1 MKIYKLVYI
10 LMPIAIYLAFMWAPP
25 AAVLGEASRIL
36 YFHVPVA
43 FVSVIAF
50 LTAGIES
57 IIIILQKNRNSLY
70 REEKAYNATFIGLVF
85 SILTLVTGAIWA
97 NLNWGAYWNWDPRQT
112 SIVILLLIY
121 IAYFSLYSALAD
133 NENRGKISSVY
144 LILAMIVMPLFVFII
159 PRVYDSLHPDTL
171 INADKKMHLESA
183 MKITLF
189 VSIAAFTL
197 LYFYIYNI
205 MNRIGLIKI
214 KIQEKQHAL

>member
-1 MKIYKLVYI
+1 MKIHKLLYI
-10 LMPIAIYLAFMWAPP
+10 AMPAAIYLAFMWAPP
-25 AAVLGEASRIL
+25 AAILGEASRIL

-50 LTAGIES
+50 IIAGIES
-57 IIIILQKNRNSLY
+57 IIIITKNDKNSLL
-70 REEKAYNATFIGLVF
+70 REERAYNSTLIGLVF
-85 SILTLVTGAIWA
+85 SILTVVTGAIWA
-97 NLNWGAYWNWDPRQT
+97 NLHWGSYWNWDPRQI
-112 SIVILLLIY
+112 SIIILLLIY
-121 IAYFSLYSALAD
+121 IAYFSLYSALEN

-171 INADKKMHLESA
+171 INAENKMHLDSE

-205 MNRIGLIKI
+205 MNRISALKI
-214 KIQEKQHAL
+214 KIGEKHHAI

>member
-1 MKIYKLVYI
+1 MKVHKLVYI
-10 LMPIAIYLAFMWAPP
+10 LMPLALYLAFMWAPP
-25 AAVLGEASRIL
+25 AAILGEASRIL

-50 LTAGIES
+50 ITAGIES
-57 IIIILQKNRNSLY
+57 IIIIIQKNKSSLL
-70 REEKAYNATFIGLVF
+70 REEKAYNATLIGLIF
-85 SILTLVTGAIWA
+85 SVLTLVTGAIWA
-97 NLNWGAYWNWDPRQT
+97 NLNWGTYWNWDPRQT

-121 IAYFSLYSALAD
+121 IAYFSLYSALSD

-144 LILAMIVMPLFVFII
+144 LILAMIIMPVFVFII

-171 INADKKMHLESA
+171 INADKKMHLDSA
-183 MKITLF
+183 MQITLF

-197 LYFYIYNI
+197 LYFYICNI
-205 MNRIGLIKI
+205 MNRISMIKI

>member
-1 MKIYKLVYI
+1 MKIHKLVYI

-50 LTAGIES
+50 FTAGIES
-57 IIIILQKNRNSLY
+57 IIIILQKNSNSLY
-70 REEKAYNATFIGLVF
+70 REEKAYNAALIGLVF

-133 NENRGKISSVY
+133 NENRGEISSVY

-183 MKITLF
+183 MKTALF

-205 MNRIGLIKI
+205 MNRISLIKI

>member
-1 MKIYKLVYI
+1 MKIHKLVYI
-10 LMPIAIYLAFMWAPP
+10 LMPIAVYLAFMWAPP
-25 AAVLGEASRIL
+25 AAILGEASRIL

-50 LTAGIES
+50 ITAGIES
-57 IIIILQKNRNSLY
+57 IIIILNKNSNSFY
-70 REEKAYNATFIGLVF
+70 REEKAYNATLIGLVF

-121 IAYFSLYSALAD
+121 IAYFSLYSALGD

-171 INADKKMHLESA
+171 INAEKKMHLDSA

-197 LYFYIYNI
+197 LYFYIYSI
-205 MNRIGLIKI
+205 LNRTSLIKI
-214 KIQEKQHAL
+214 KIQEKHHAL

>member
-1 MKIYKLVYI
+1 MKIHKLVYI
-10 LMPIAIYLAFMWAPP
+10 LMPLALYLAFIWAPP
-25 AAVLGEASRIL
+25 AAILGEASRIL

-50 LTAGIES
+50 VTAGIES
-57 IIIILQKNRNSLY
+57 IIIIIQKNKNSLL
-70 REEKAYNATFIGLVF
+70 REEKAYNATLIGLIF
-85 SILTLVTGAIWA
+85 SVLTLVTGAIWA
-97 NLNWGAYWNWDPRQT
+97 NLNWGTYWNWDPRQT

-121 IAYFSLYSALAD
+121 IAYFSLYSALSD

-144 LILAMIVMPLFVFII
+144 LILAMIIMPVFVFII

-171 INADKKMHLESA
+171 INADKKMYLDPA

-189 VSIAAFTL
+189 VSTAAFTL

-205 MNRIGLIKI
+205 MNRISVIKI
-214 KIQEKQHAL
+214 KIQEKHHAL